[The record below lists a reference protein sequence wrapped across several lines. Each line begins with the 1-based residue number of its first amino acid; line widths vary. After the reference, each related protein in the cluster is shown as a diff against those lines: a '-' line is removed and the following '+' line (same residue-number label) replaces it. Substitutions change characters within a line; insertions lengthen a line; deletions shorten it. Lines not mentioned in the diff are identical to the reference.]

1 MTTFAETTITFPYK
15 RSLGPVIGMFMTA
28 LTEKRILGIRNG
40 DRVLVPPMEWDPESG
55 AELAP
60 DFVEV
65 GPVGTVDSWTWVPK
79 PSVQHPLDHP
89 FAFAAIRLDG
99 ASTPMLHAVDSGTS
113 DSMHTGMRVVPRWRE
128 TRRGGID
135 DIEAFVPGE
144 DPDPPAGDGRSSEP
158 VTRMDYDAS
167 ISYSNP
173 IPMAAERSV
182 TASLQH
188 RLLGQQCPACSRIYV
203 GGRGLC
209 PVDATELT
217 SEHEVDLRQTGT
229 ITNYT
234 VVTPVQYPGQTET
247 EPFARVFV
255 LLDGAD
261 VVLSYQPVVDLPASE
276 VRVGRRVAAVWA
288 SPAEE
293 ADAMEGAGFGALVGA
308 LVGWVPLDEPDVAD
322 ADLVN
327 RIF

>member
-15 RSLGPVIGMFMTA
+15 RSLGPVIGTFMTA
-28 LTEKRILGIRNG
+28 LTEKRILGIRSG
-40 DRVLVPPMEWDPESG
+40 SRVLVPPMEWDPESG
-55 AELAP
+55 AELAA

-65 GPVGTVDSWTWVPK
+65 GPAGTVESWTWIPK

-89 FAFAAIRLDG
+89 FAFASIRMDG
-99 ASTPMLHAVDSGTS
+99 ASTPLLHAVDAGKS
-113 DSMHTGMRVVPRWRE
+113 DSMEVGLRVVPRWRE
-128 TRRGGID
+128 ARRGRID

-144 DPDPPAGDGRSSEP
+144 IPDGPGDMGKCSPEP
-158 VTRMDYDAS
+158 VTLMDYDAS
-167 ISYSNP
+167 ISYRNP
-173 IPMAAERSV
+173 VPVASERAVS
-182 TASLQH
+182 ASLQG
-188 RLLGQQCPACSRIYV
+188 RLLGQQCPACARIYV
-203 GGRGLC
+203 GGRGNC

-217 SEHEVDLRQTGT
+217 PEHEVDLPQTGT
-229 ITNYT
+229 ISNYT
-234 VVTPVQYPGQTET
+234 VVTPVPYPGQTET

-255 LLDGAD
+255 LLDGAE

-276 VRVGRRVAAVWA
+276 VRVGRRVSAVWA

-293 ADAMEGAGFGALVGA
+293 ADIVPGAGYGA
-308 LVGWVPLDEPDVAD
+308 LVGWVPLDEPDVVD